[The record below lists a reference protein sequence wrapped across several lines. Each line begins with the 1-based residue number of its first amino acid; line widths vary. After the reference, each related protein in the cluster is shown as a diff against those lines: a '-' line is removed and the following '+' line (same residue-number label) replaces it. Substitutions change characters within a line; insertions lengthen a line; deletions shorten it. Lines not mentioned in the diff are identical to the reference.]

1 MLRQVSKR
9 NPNRCFVMSLP
20 FVHSLWPAFA
30 AQAAVVCIFKKQT
43 LAADTPVQMQAL
55 RLRYS
60 CAWLRMEDPV
70 FDISVCAQHTQ
81 HVHDIIHLLA
91 GLLPHPATVSG
102 PLVTP
107 LLYCKPTAEI
117 IGTVCHK
124 KCHVLENSTTWC
136 WKRHEKTKSWLQ
148 RFWMFSFLSQ
158 LMLALKLSQLSNC
171 PAKVGGGSRD
181 LPKWEDLESWA
192 DEDQRKL
199 WFGFLFLVFP
209 WMRCSFFGLGVCFK
223 CVYLVSR
230 FCFD

>member
-124 KCHVLENSTTWC
+124 NAMYSKIQRHDVGKDMKRLSRGFKDSGCFHFCRNWC
-136 WKRHEKTKSWLQ
+136 WL
-148 RFWMFSFLSQ
+148 
-158 LMLALKLSQLSNC
+158 
-171 PAKVGGGSRD
+171 
-181 LPKWEDLESWA
+181 
-192 DEDQRKL
+192 
-199 WFGFLFLVFP
+199 
-209 WMRCSFFGLGVCFK
+209 
-223 CVYLVSR
+223 
-230 FCFD
+230 

>member
-1 MLRQVSKR
+1 MKVARGETVEEDRVSLAARYFDRQEDERDQLRLCRGSSLGVSFDASKRCLKVPNEQPFLPGLSTVLFGTKLKWCVSVVWEVCDIFAWRCVVFSVAVSKR

-102 PLVTP
+102 PL
-107 LLYCKPTAEI
+107 
-117 IGTVCHK
+117 
-124 KCHVLENSTTWC
+124 
-136 WKRHEKTKSWLQ
+136 
-148 RFWMFSFLSQ
+148 
-158 LMLALKLSQLSNC
+158 LSNC
-171 PAKVGGGSRD
+171 PAKATISQT
-181 LPKWEDLESWA
+181 L
-192 DEDQRKL
+192 
-199 WFGFLFLVFP
+199 
-209 WMRCSFFGLGVCFK
+209 
-223 CVYLVSR
+223 
-230 FCFD
+230 